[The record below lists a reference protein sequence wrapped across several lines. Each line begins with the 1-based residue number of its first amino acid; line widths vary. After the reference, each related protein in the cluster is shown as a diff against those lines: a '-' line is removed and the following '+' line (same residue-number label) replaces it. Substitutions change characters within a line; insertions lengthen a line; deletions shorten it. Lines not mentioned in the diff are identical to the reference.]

1 MAASSSTAKLVG
13 DVSDEIAKAA
23 FKAAAE
29 ASDPQTA
36 GELLAFAKQW
46 GEGGLGRA
54 LLQGV
59 TQGVLAYIGGGY
71 SLNEGFLGAGGAML
85 SSVLAPI
92 LKNEALR
99 LLNGVGIDDPK
110 AGLLAGRTSPPNS
123 PLRGSAR
130 PSSATPAR

>member
-1 MAASSSTAKLVG
+1 MQTLQNQADRSNALMAASSSTAKLVG

-36 GELLAFAKQW
+36 GELLAFAEQW

-85 SSVLAPI
+85 SVRARANPQ
-92 LKNEALR
+92 E
-99 LLNGVGIDDPK
+99 
-110 AGLLAGRTSPPNS
+110 
-123 PLRGSAR
+123 RGAAASQR
-130 PSSATPAR
+130 R